1 MHSALSRDGH
11 VPNEI
16 KVGSVT
22 ARKGELK
29 KGIIKGVEL
38 INCESVDI
46 PVLVMNGLT
55 DGPTLLVMSTQ
66 HGTEI
71 QGIEVIHK
79 LMNEKLAP
87 KNLKGA
93 VIGIPVGNP
102 LAFTH
107 QLYWSWVDNLD
118 IGQVPADKSSGNT
131 SERLANAL
139 WTEAWSK
146 SNMII
151 NLHCNTRPD
160 SLFYQS
166 INISDPRMSDTLRKM
181 AEAFGITTIVAD
193 ESVPEHAQPTLNN
206 LAARKGIPVILEE
219 LVDGRWIS
227 QPSTNVGVK
236 GVLNIMKA
244 FGMINGKPE
253 PQEGIRI
260 VSGVNKSAGI
270 IRANRGGLIRFFKK
284 PGEQIKKGEVLAQIY
299 DLYGEVIEQVTMPID
314 GYTWAYPCGQS
325 LGTSGGLQGVQ
336 TGANVAYIF
345 THEGA

>member
-1 MHSALSRDGH
+1 MPD
-11 VPNEI
+11 EI
-16 KVGSVT
+16 KVGNTT

-29 KGIIKGVEL
+29 RGIINGVEL

-46 PVLVMNGLT
+46 PVLVMNGLL

-71 QGIEVIHK
+71 QGIEVVQK
-79 LMNEKLAP
+79 LMNEKLTP
-87 KNLKGA
+87 GKLKGA

-107 QLYWSWVDNLD
+107 HLYWSWIDNLD
-118 IGQVPADKSSGNT
+118 IGQVPADKSNGNT

-166 INISDPRMSDTLRKM
+166 INISDDRTRDTLRKM
-181 AEAFGITTIVAD
+181 AEAFGVTTIVA
-193 ESVPEHAQPTLNN
+193 EEPVPGYAQPTLNN
-206 LAARKGIPVILEE
+206 LAAKKGIPVVLEE

-227 QPSTNVGVK
+227 QPSTNVGLR
-236 GVLNIMKA
+236 GVLNIMKI
-244 FGMINGKPE
+244 FRMIDGKPD
-253 PQEGIRI
+253 PQEGIQI
-260 VSGVNKSAGI
+260 VQGVNKSAGI

-284 PGEQIKKGEVLAQIY
+284 PGEPIRKGDLLAEIY
-299 DLYGEVIEQVTMPID
+299 DLYGEVIERVTMPVD

-345 THEGA
+345 THESG